1 MAKYLVTGG
10 AGFIG
15 SHLVEALLAKK
26 HDVIVLD
33 DLSVGKVENV
43 PAEAQLVVGTICDAA
58 LVKKLLEGTDG
69 CFHLAAIPSVLK
81 ANEAWLETNQVNLA
95 GTITILNAA
104 RTAKNGLP
112 VPVVYASSAA
122 VYGDN
127 TDLPLSESCQPTP
140 VGAYGV
146 DKFACE
152 LHARVA
158 GIVHKIPTFGLRFFN
173 VYGPRQDPDS
183 PYTGVISIFMERFK
197 QQQPLFIYGNGEQT
211 RDFIFVKDVARFC
224 TEAMSHASINA
235 PVSNVCVGKGV
246 SILELTEILNKLF
259 GYQADVVFK
268 PPRIGEVYHSVGDA
282 SFSAESMG
290 IRAQTD
296 LATGLAELYHYQE
309 VIA

>member
-15 SHLVEALLAKK
+15 SHLVSALLAKK

-33 DLSVGKVENV
+33 NLLTGKIENV
-43 PAEAQLVVGTICDAA
+43 PEEAHFVLGSICDAP

-81 ANEAWLETNQVNLA
+81 ANEAWLDTHQINLA
-95 GTITILNAA
+95 GTITIFDAA
-104 RTAKNGLP
+104 RTANKGCP

-158 GIVHKIPTFGLRFFN
+158 GIVHKVPTYGLRFFN
-173 VYGPRQDPDS
+173 VYGPRQDPNS
-183 PYTGVISIFMERFK
+183 PYTGVISIFMDRLK
-197 QQQPLFIYGNGEQT
+197 QKQPLFVYGDGKQT
-211 RDFIFVKDVARFC
+211 RDFIFVRDIANFC
-224 TEAMSHASINA
+224 IEAMSHAAVDA
-235 PVSNVCVGKGV
+235 PVSNACCGKGV
-246 SILELTEILNKLF
+246 SILELTEILIPLF
-259 GYQADVVFK
+259 GHQVEIIFK
-268 PPRIGEVYHSVGDA
+268 PPRIGEVYHSVGDVSLA
-282 SFSAESMG
+282 IEQLGM
-290 IRAQTD
+290 RAQTD
-296 LATGLAELYHYQE
+296 LATGLAELHAYQE
-309 VIA
+309 SMP